1 MKYPKQVMKKS
12 ELVAMGFTDEYLMYV
27 YRNNRNAIAWKMNPT
42 KVNSTICLTQKNLR
56 SSDRDMRN
64 VFGRK
69 EARESEHKC
78 RRIGKGLPAG
88 GGMVEKK

>member
-42 KVNSTICLTQKNLR
+42 KVNSPILFDTEELEKFRQR
-56 SSDRDMRN
+56 H
-64 VFGRK
+64 
-69 EARESEHKC
+69 AKC
-78 RRIGKGLPAG
+78 IR
-88 GGMVEKK
+88 